1 MAQAKAA
8 TKRPVPTFDHLRKK
22 KPLERVV
29 RIALNDEV
37 ATAYHEATEA
47 LGKAELALAA
57 VEAQAER
64 RNGSAGPE
72 TEEAVAAARA
82 ERDEFK
88 ATAEK
93 AHKALVAETVEMRF
107 RALGRK
113 RYDELVRAHP
123 PKDIAGEDGKVKKST
138 DPYEY
143 ETFAPALVA
152 ACCVE
157 PEMTV
162 EQATELFEEWNAGE
176 VMELWVAALSVNTQR
191 RVVEFGNFSN
201 GTRG

>member
-1 MAQAKAA
+1 MAPAKAA
-8 TKRPVPTFDHLRKK
+8 AKRPVPTFDHLRKK
-22 KPLERVV
+22 QPLERIV

-37 ATAYHEATEA
+37 ATAYHEASEA
-47 LGKAELALAA
+47 AGKAELALKA
-57 VEAQAER
+57 VEAQAQR
-64 RNGSAGPE
+64 RNGSAGPD
-72 TEEAVAAARA
+72 TERAVAAARA
-82 ERDEFK
+82 EFEEFK
-88 ATAEK
+88 AAAEK
-93 AHKALVAETVEMRF
+93 AHKALAAETVEVRF

-113 RYDELVRAHP
+113 AYDELVRAHP
-123 PKDIAGEDGKVKKST
+123 PKDVAGEDGKVKKST

-162 EQATELFEEWNAGE
+162 EQVQTLFEEWNAAE